1 MKIDYV
7 IPLTRIEKN
16 DNMNDFKTKAKTGKD
31 FAIILFDK
39 VAEDVENTIIEISL
53 DGMSLKTYLCE
64 DSDTSLT
71 IQPLSEG

>member
-1 MKIDYV
+1 
-7 IPLTRIEKN
+7 
-16 DNMNDFKTKAKTGKD
+16 MNDFKTKAKTGKD

>member
-39 VAEDVENTIIEISL
+39 VAEDVENLNLRIV
-53 DGMSLKTYLCE
+53 
-64 DSDTSLT
+64 
-71 IQPLSEG
+71 